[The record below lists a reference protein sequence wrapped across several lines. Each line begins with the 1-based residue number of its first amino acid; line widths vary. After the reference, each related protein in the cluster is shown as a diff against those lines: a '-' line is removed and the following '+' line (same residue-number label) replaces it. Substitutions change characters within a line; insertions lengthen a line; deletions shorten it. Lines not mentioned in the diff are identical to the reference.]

1 MVGLIWTGAL
11 WVIAVGITRMGWA
24 APLRRLSAGLGR
36 EHTAMV
42 LLLLAFHSRAT
53 RTGAEDSLNN
63 PFVIETIARGALAV
77 AALVVIVPLFLPQA
91 RLANVVRHKLWG
103 IFALGAYFA
112 VSGLSV
118 LWSVFVLNTAG
129 KVLEIGVAFGLGYVI
144 ATRRDNVDA
153 ARRSVQF
160 VLYLEGFLIAVAIS
174 GFILVPGVFAVTL
187 SRPGFFFNETMVA
200 PFGGPNGF
208 SAVGAMLAAFALA
221 HIFTAKRG
229 EPKIHW
235 LALMVMGS
243 ISTVLSSGRQGVII
257 WLVSMSLLF
266 VMYRRTLFLFL
277 IAPAVS
283 LFTLVN
289 WETLWGI
296 VSRSQVTG
304 SLITLTGRTNL
315 WTAGIEA
322 WQKQPLTGYG
332 FGVGGRFV
340 ALRSV
345 DLDFVTHLHNG
356 FIEALVGVG
365 LLGFIPFMFAVLRTL
380 TWSFR
385 HLRHK
390 IDVPFTILIIPLTLQ
405 NFVGL
410 GFGAWFNT
418 NLMMFALIVALADSM
433 GLRPKKQS
441 ASLYAPNAPPTRR
454 SRAIARR

>member
-1 MVGLIWTGAL
+1 MVGLVWTAAL
-11 WVIAVGITRMGWA
+11 WAIAVGVTRMGFA
-24 APLRRLSAGLGR
+24 TPLRRLSAGLGR

-53 RTGAEDSLNN
+53 RTGAEDSLSN
-63 PFVIETIARGALAV
+63 PFVIETIARGALAM
-77 AALVVIVPLFLPQA
+77 AALVVLVPLFIPQA
-91 RLANVVRHKLWG
+91 RLAVVVRRKLWG
-103 IFALGAYFA
+103 VFALGAYFA
-112 VSGLSV
+112 VAALSV
-118 LWSVFVLNTAG
+118 LWSVFLLNTAG
-129 KVLEIGVAFGLGYVI
+129 KVLEIGIAFALGYVI
-144 ATRRDNVDA
+144 ATRSDNVDA
-153 ARRSVQF
+153 ARRSLQF

-174 GFILVPGVFAVTL
+174 GFILVPTVFAQTL
-187 SRPGFFFNETMVA
+187 SRPGFFFDETMVA

-221 HIFTAKRG
+221 HIFTEPRG
-229 EPKIHW
+229 TPKAHW
-235 LALMVMGS
+235 YALMAMGS
-243 ISTVLSSGRQGVII
+243 LSTVLSSGRQGVII
-257 WLVSMSLLF
+257 WLVSMSLLLF
-266 VMYRRTLFLFL
+266 MYRRTLFLFF

-296 VSRSQVTG
+296 VSRNQVSG

-315 WTAGIEA
+315 WAAGIEA
-322 WQKQPLTGYG
+322 WERQPLTGYG

-340 ALRSV
+340 ALRSI

-365 LLGFIPFMFAVLRTL
+365 LVGFIPFMFAVLRTL

-385 HLRHK
+385 HLRRK

-433 GLRPKKQS
+433 GLRPRS
-441 ASLYAPNAPPTRR
+441 PGRGLYDPPARSHNRR
-454 SRAIARR
+454 RLARR